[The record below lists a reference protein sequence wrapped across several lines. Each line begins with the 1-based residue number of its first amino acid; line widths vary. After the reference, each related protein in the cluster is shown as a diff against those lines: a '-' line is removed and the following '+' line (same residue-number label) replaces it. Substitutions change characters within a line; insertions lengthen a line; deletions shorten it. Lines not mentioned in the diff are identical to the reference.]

1 MIRSII
7 CAMDCFKYYP
17 MSGQSTIYC
26 PGMLH
31 VFQPVSVCVSTAYNN
46 SQQLVK
52 AHPNNVLHS
61 SSKLINIY
69 AYRSKILVNIIIIH
83 NQ

>member
-17 MSGQSTIYC
+17 MAGQSAIYC

-61 SSKLINIY
+61 SSYTVLILY
-69 AYRSKILVNIIIIH
+69 QKQSLLCAHVVTAA
-83 NQ
+83 